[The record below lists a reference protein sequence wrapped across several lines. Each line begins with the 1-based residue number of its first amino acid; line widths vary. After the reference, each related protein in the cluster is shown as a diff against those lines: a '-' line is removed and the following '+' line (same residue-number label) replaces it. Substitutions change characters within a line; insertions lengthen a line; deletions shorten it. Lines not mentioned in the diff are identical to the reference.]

1 MSRVSDQDPGS
12 EWSAGTQH
20 TSTSGSSRP
29 SLCPPRHT
37 LTPEALLGGKGG
49 GNALNLGACCLA
61 IFTRVRSTLKVTLC
75 LFLDFSGQP
84 YGAGTSRASR
94 GHCSV
99 VEGSWGPS
107 LAVVVL
113 GVCSSRKR
121 GEVES
126 RSPRG
131 ALDAL
136 ETPPA
141 SSLTLPNPLPPAPGT
156 RGGNPEEPVGQRR
169 MRNRALR
176 RC

>member
-1 MSRVSDQDPGS
+1 M
-12 EWSAGTQH
+12 
-20 TSTSGSSRP
+20 
-29 SLCPPRHT
+29 
-37 LTPEALLGGKGG
+37 
-49 GNALNLGACCLA
+49 
-61 IFTRVRSTLKVTLC
+61 TLC

-107 LAVVVL
+107 LVVVVL
-113 GVCSSRKR
+113 GVCSSRER
-121 GEVES
+121 GEAES

-141 SSLTLPNPLPPAPGT
+141 SSLTLPIPLPPAPGT

-176 RC
+176 RCCGPQRTATCCK